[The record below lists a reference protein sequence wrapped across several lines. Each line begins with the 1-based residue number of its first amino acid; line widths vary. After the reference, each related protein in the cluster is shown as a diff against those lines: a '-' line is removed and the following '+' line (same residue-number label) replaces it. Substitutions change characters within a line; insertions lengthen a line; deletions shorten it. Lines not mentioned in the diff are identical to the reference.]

1 MLRIGSQHKT
11 TFREVVGRG
20 LTFTPCVWDCYSAK
34 AAEMAGFDAM
44 LLSGASLGFSLAG
57 VPVVSIPC
65 KPGGMQLAAGRGCD
79 ERLLQLA
86 SQIGAQRKAV
96 LKTLA

>member
-1 MLRIGSQHKT
+1 
-11 TFREVVGRG
+11 
-20 LTFTPCVWDCYSAK
+20 
-34 AAEMAGFDAM
+34 
-44 LLSGASLGFSLAG
+44 
-57 VPVVSIPC
+57 
-65 KPGGMQLAAGRGCD
+65 MQLAAGRGCD